1 MTIKKATGTIHL
13 WLGLTSGLVVL
24 FLGITG
30 CILAFQREIEMVSKP
45 YQFVTPR
52 EQSFI
57 APSRMHAIAAA
68 QLPGKHAHSIT
79 YGQKNK
85 AAVVTFYH
93 DEPEYYYLV
102 YLDPYT
108 GAVLKVNNMDDDFFR
123 IIVNGH
129 FYLWLPH
136 DIGRPIVASAT
147 LIFVVMMITGM
158 VLWWPKNKAARKQR
172 FSVKWNAKWRRV
184 NYDMHN
190 VLGFYMSWV
199 AIFIAITGLVWGFE
213 WVSKSIYWFASG
225 GDQAI
230 AFYEPVSRP
239 GGKSLSAIPAE
250 DRVLEKMA
258 SLYPSAETLEV
269 HFPDNDTSAIEGAAN
284 PDAATYWQTDYRY
297 FDRHTLEEIPVTHL
311 YGRLK
316 DTRVADKIARMNYDI
331 HVGAIW
337 GLPGKI
343 LAFFA
348 SLLAAS
354 LPVTGFLIWWGRKK
368 KTRPSAKRA
377 PVDS

>member
-1 MTIKKATGTIHL
+1 MTVKKAIGKIHL
-13 WLGLTSGLVVL
+13 WLGLASGLVVL

-30 CILAFQREIEMVSKP
+30 CMLAFQREIEMMSKP
-45 YQFVTPR
+45 YQYVEPGSKPFL
-52 EQSFI
+52 
-57 APSRMHAIAAA
+57 APSRMHRIAAA
-68 QLPGKHAHSIT
+68 QLPGKMGHSIT
-79 YGQKNK
+79 YGQKDK
-85 AAVVTFYH
+85 AAVLTFYH
-93 DEPEYYYLV
+93 EEPEYYYLV
-102 YLDPYT
+102 YLNPYS
-108 GAVLKVNNMDDDFFR
+108 GKVLKVKNMDDDFFR
-123 IIVNGH
+123 ILVDGH

-147 LIFVVMMITGM
+147 LIFVVMMISGI

-190 VLGFYMSWV
+190 VFGFYMSWV

-213 WVSKSIYWFASG
+213 WVSGSVYWFASG
-225 GDQAI
+225 GDGAI
-230 AFYEPVSRP
+230 AFYEPVSKA
-239 GGKSLSAIPAE
+239 GKEIAGIPAE
-250 DRVLEKMA
+250 DRVFEKMKA
-258 SLYPSAETLEV
+258 LYPSVETIEV
-269 HFPDNDTSAIEGAAN
+269 HFPEHDSSAIGGAAN
-284 PDAATYWQTDYRY
+284 PDASTFWQTDYRY
-297 FDRHTLEEIPVTHL
+297 FDRYTLEEIPVTHM

-343 LAFFA
+343 LAFCA

-368 KTRPSAKRA
+368 KKKPSAKVI
-377 PVDS
+377 PVS